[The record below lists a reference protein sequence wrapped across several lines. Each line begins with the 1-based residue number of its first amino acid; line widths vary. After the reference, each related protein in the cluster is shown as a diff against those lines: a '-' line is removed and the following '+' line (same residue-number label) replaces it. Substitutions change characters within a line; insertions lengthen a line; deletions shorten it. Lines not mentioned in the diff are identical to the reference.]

1 LTIENPPSEKPL
13 DSVHLD
19 YLYERISLYS
29 VDMLLHRFERVNKL
43 SDDVYNIETQ
53 LLEVS
58 PRLVDEAID
67 LLNVTS

>member
-43 SDDVYNIETQ
+43 SDDVYNIETK

>member
-1 LTIENPPSEKPL
+1 
-13 DSVHLD
+13 
-19 YLYERISLYS
+19 
-29 VDMLLHRFERVNKL
+29 MLLHRFERVNKL
-43 SDDVYNIETQ
+43 SDDVYNIETK